1 MGLAINTNTTAM
13 NAHRQLAMTSAAQAT
28 STARLSSGYRIN
40 SAADD
45 PAGLANSEHL
55 RAQME
60 GLGQAVNNAND
71 AVNVLKTAEGALGES
86 AAVLRQIRDVAIHAS
101 NTGANDTAAAQ
112 ADQTQ
117 IKGAIEALDRIAN
130 QTAFGSKKL
139 LDGTGA
145 MSSTVLNPNAVTG
158 ATAASSGSSLVAGYA
173 DITVTTAATKASK
186 TYSATYADAN
196 ATVANAGTITINGS
210 SVTVGAS
217 DKVQDVL
224 DKINAKTGDTGVT
237 ATLTAGGSLKL
248 DQASYGSDKII
259 AYTESASIFNGGNT
273 DVKAGTDA
281 VATVN
286 QGGTVQSSTTP
297 ATAATYTTMGGYGS
311 LSAVPGSGGHS
322 GTMTINGTPIVVG
335 ATDTV
340 QNILDNIN
348 AQTGTTG
355 VHASLSN
362 GTSGQ
367 LKLDQTSTGSN
378 KHINY
383 SESST
388 IWLGNANVSGT
399 DAVTTTSTVGGTN
412 TTFSAG
418 KGNVLKDA
426 AGDTITLKDG
436 GTTATKALYLSG
448 GALTFQIGANSGETV
463 STQIGS
469 AKSSAL
475 GDATNGYVSQIDV
488 TTAAGAQA
496 AIKIIDSAIQQ
507 VSTQRASIGS
517 IQDGIQ
523 NTVNALGIAQ
533 ENITASESTI
543 RDTDMAAEMVKFTR
557 NSIMTQAGVSMLSQ
571 ANQAPQAILSL
582 LRG

>member
-13 NAHRQLAMTSAAQAT
+13 NAHRQLAMTSAAQAS
-28 STARLSSGYRIN
+28 STAKLSSGYRIN

-71 AVNVLKTAEGALGES
+71 AVNVMKTAEGALGES
-86 AAVLRQIRDVAIHAS
+86 AAILRQIRDVAIHAS

-117 IKGAIEALDRIAN
+117 IKGAMEALDRIAN

-139 LDGTGA
+139 LDGSGA
-145 MSSTVLNPNAVTG
+145 LSATVLNPNAVTS

-173 DITVTTAATKASK
+173 DVTVSTAATKATK
-186 TYSATYADAN
+186 TYATTAYSGGATDTVN
-196 ATVANAGTITINGS
+196 AAGTVTING
-210 SVTVGAS
+210 TAITIGAA
-217 DKVQDVL
+217 DKVQDAL

-237 ATLTAGGSLKL
+237 ATLTAGGQLKL

-259 AYTESASIFNGGNT
+259 AYTESADIFNGGAT
-273 DVKAGTDA
+273 DVAVGTDA
-281 VATVN
+281 VATVT
-286 QGGTVQSSTTP
+286 Q
-297 ATAATYTTMGGYGS
+297 
-311 LSAVPGSGGHS
+311 
-322 GTMTINGTPIVVG
+322 
-335 ATDTV
+335 
-340 QNILDNIN
+340 
-348 AQTGTTG
+348 GTT
-355 VHASLSN
+355 
-362 GTSGQ
+362 
-367 LKLDQTSTGSN
+367 
-378 KHINY
+378 
-383 SESST
+383 
-388 IWLGNANVSGT
+388 
-399 DAVTTTSTVGGTN
+399 TTTFAS
-412 TTFSAG
+412 G
-418 KGNVLKDA
+418 KGNVIKDA
-426 AGDTITLKDG
+426 AGDSITLKDG
-436 GTTATKALYLSG
+436 GTTAAKALYLSG
-448 GALTFQIGANSGETV
+448 GAFTFQIGANAGETV
-463 STQIGS
+463 SAQIGS
-469 AKSSAL
+469 AKASAL
-475 GDATNGYVSQIDV
+475 GSATTGYVSDIDV
-488 TTAAGAQA
+488 TTATGAQA
-496 AIKIIDSAIQQ
+496 AIKIIDAAIEQ

-523 NTVNALGIAQ
+523 NTVNSLGIAQ